1 MIMKN
6 LTDDFLCRRAKYAKG
21 NFKERLIALLE
32 TRSNFTDESGEL
44 LPTAVKDHA
53 WQRTG
58 TLN

>member
-1 MIMKN
+1 MKN
-6 LTDDFLCRRAKYAKG
+6 LTDKILIKRAKYAKG
-21 NFKERLIALLE
+21 KLQRKTNRPPQ
-32 TRSNFTDESGEL
+32 NNPDFTDESGEL